1 MWKNKKNSN
10 CHWISFGKIF
20 LYFPEAEKQRTTV
33 WQPHRQQL
41 SMSPR
46 ERKPATRSVVRRQP
60 PAPTYWDPPWCSR
73 GGHAF
78 PRLFTANNS
87 LVQGLQPGRFH
98 QCRTLL
104 NCHLCSGAPSR
115 HQDFL
120 RVVLHPEA
128 LPTETQFPFLP
139 PLLSQVQICI
149 AGWSFSF
156 LCSSPFYL
164 LQIYPTWILDIS
176 NFISESAFLSDTL

>member
-1 MWKNKKNSN
+1 MAKFTKISNIKIFPNPCSIEQGASMWKNKKNSN

-46 ERKPATRSVVRRQP
+46 GRKPATRSVVSRQP

-78 PRLFTANNS
+78 PRLFTANDN
-87 LVQGLQPGRFH
+87 LVEGLQPGRFH

-104 NCHLCSGAPSR
+104 IVI
-115 HQDFL
+115 F
-120 RVVLHPEA
+120 VLG
-128 LPTETQFPFLP
+128 LP
-139 PLLSQVQICI
+139 P
-149 AGWSFSF
+149 GPRTFSG
-156 LCSSPFYL
+156 LCYL
-164 LQIYPTWILDIS
+164 LRP
-176 NFISESAFLSDTL
+176 F